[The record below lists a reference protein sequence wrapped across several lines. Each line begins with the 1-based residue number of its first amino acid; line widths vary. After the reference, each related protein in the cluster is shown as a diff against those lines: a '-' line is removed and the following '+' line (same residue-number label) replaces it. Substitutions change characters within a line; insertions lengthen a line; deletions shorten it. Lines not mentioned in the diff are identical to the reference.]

1 MNPTIGLDRKKLFI
15 ISGISILNTLENK
28 LSELENQLIF
38 IDNKN
43 DKKMSRLTNKI
54 GQLTSSSIIV
64 RFSALIYTNYF
75 SSFRIR

>member
-1 MNPTIGLDRKKLFI
+1 M

-28 LSELENQLIF
+28 LSGLENKLIF

-43 DKKMSRLTNKI
+43 DKKMSHLTNQI
-54 GQLTSSSIIV
+54 DQLTSSSLIV

>member
-1 MNPTIGLDRKKLFI
+1 M

-43 DKKMSRLTNKI
+43 DKKMSHLTNKTDR
-54 GQLTSSSIIV
+54 LTSSLIIS

-75 SSFRIR
+75 SS